1 MDQSSDGKA
10 AVKLWRLAEDKRS
23 RLILALDLC
32 DDFSP
37 KESLLER
44 CVDLLEGLKDL
55 AVGVKIGLPL
65 SLSIGFDGVS
75 ELLERFRQ
83 EFYLIADFKL
93 SDIPHIIQL
102 ALNAFKKLGFDA
114 AITHLFQGGVSEV
127 KHDLDLFGVLAMTHP
142 QSRLLQESFHDLLRE
157 ATKAGVEGVVVG
169 AAKTHLIEEAR
180 RSLPEKTILSPGV
193 IVQGASPALSLR
205 HGGDFEIVGRA
216 ITLSPNF
223 LESAR
228 LIVEAERDV
237 IYG

>member
-1 MDQSSDGKA
+1 MGQTSSRKA

-32 DDFSP
+32 GDPSS
-37 KESLLER
+37 KESCLER
-44 CVDLLEGLKDL
+44 CIELLEGLKDL
-55 AVGVKIGLPL
+55 VAGVKIGLPL
-65 SLSIGFDGVS
+65 SLSVGFNGVS
-75 ELLERFRQ
+75 ELLKQFRQ
-83 EFYLIADFKL
+83 EFYFIADFKL
-93 SDIPHIIQL
+93 SDIPHVIQL

-157 ATKAGVEGVVVG
+157 AAKAGVEGVVVG
-169 AAKTHLIEEAR
+169 AAKTHLIKEAR
-180 RSLPEKTILSPGV
+180 RLLPEKTILSPGI
-193 IVQGASPALSLR
+193 IVQGASPALSLH

-237 IYG
+237 VYG